1 MTFSVVGRDAS
12 TGELGV
18 AVASCVL
25 AVGRAVPWAQ
35 AGVGAVATQS
45 RTRRGYGP
53 HALEGLAAGVG
64 PAEVLAT
71 LNSRDVGAQE
81 RQVGII
87 AADGSTAAHT
97 GLACLPA
104 RGHLVGDGFTVQG
117 NMLTSEDVLEAMAE
131 GFAIA
136 RGALAERLLAALA
149 AGERAGGDLRGRQSA
164 AVLVVG
170 PERTAEPWDEVP
182 VDLRVDDS
190 TDPLREVRRLLQLQ
204 RAYEKSDAAALAALA
219 PPGPRELHAA
229 IDAARRGDIA
239 GARAAVAELR
249 ARPGWDAWLREN
261 EEAGRLPYLSKL
273 LE

>member
-1 MTFSVVGRDAS
+1 MTFSVVARDA

-25 AVGRAVPWAQ
+25 AVGRAVPWAR

-71 LNSRDVGAQE
+71 LNSRDAGAQA
-81 RQVGII
+81 RQVGVV
-87 AADGSTAAHT
+87 AADGTAAAHT
-97 GLACLPA
+97 GLECLPA
-104 RGHLVGDGFTVQG
+104 RGHLVDDGFAVCG
-117 NMLTSEDVLEAMAE
+117 NTLASEVVLGAMADRFRAAS
-131 GFAIA
+131 GP
-136 RGALAERLLAALA
+136 LAERLVAALT
-149 AGERAGGDLRGRQSA
+149 AGEAAGGDLRGRQSA

-182 VDLRVDDS
+182 IDLRVDDS
-190 TDPLREVRRLLQLQ
+190 ADPVRELSRLLALQ
-204 RAYEKSDAAALAALA
+204 RAYEQSDAATLAALA

-229 IDAARRGDIA
+229 MDAVRRGDLA
-239 GARAAVAELR
+239 AARAAVAELR
-249 ARPGWDAWLREN
+249 TRPGWDAWLRGK
-261 EEAGRLPYLSKL
+261 EAAGLLPYLSNL